1 MIKSK
6 RTTWG
11 HRLRHRDTETQRENH
26 KVRWK
31 CPFSL
36 YLLRVSV
43 ALWLAQCLIAVG
55 VIFAAYA
62 QEPAK
67 PSGQTQKPRNSDQGA
82 TVRIGSEEVLLDV
95 VARDKKGRPVTDLK
109 ADEIEVYE
117 DGGKQ
122 QINSFRKVEKT
133 DLIEGAGASNDQAG
147 AAAGNTAGNAVD
159 PLRQINLVTMVFERL
174 NNEGRLLA
182 RDAAREF
189 LKSELRRNV
198 MVAVFALDQHLQV
211 LQQFT
216 NDGAKLSAAVD
227 RATGAASSP
236 FAEQS
241 EAIQRELENLLRAQ
255 ANLEASSGAAQSA
268 GAGIGQAAVEAR
280 LAEVTTNMLR
290 QTDDAQREQQGAA
303 SVFSLLSL
311 IRGQQRLAGRKTV
324 LYFSEGLQLT
334 PNLAPVFR
342 NAVSAANRANVSFYA
357 IDARG
362 LQTARQAA
370 AARES
375 LAAAAR
381 ANEQQMRSRGGQAVT
396 PEQIKAMDNAESS
409 ILKNAQ
415 ENLAS
420 LAESTGG
427 FLVANTNDLRSPMRR
442 VAAEL
447 SSYYEISYVPQVREY
462 DGKFRALT
470 VKTSRQDLV
479 LQTRSGYFALPPNES
494 GGPKLL
500 GFEAPL
506 LAALGS
512 PKPPRDFD
520 YRATAMRF
528 ASTADGTQYALIIEA
543 PLANLTL
550 VADQEKKI
558 YRAHFA
564 MLALLKNAEGQVVQ
578 KFSQDYPLEGPID
591 RLEALKR
598 GNVVFIRNF
607 HLAFGRYTLETAA
620 QDREA
625 NRISARRAVIVVP
638 PASQGVS
645 MSSVAVIKRVDPV
658 DPDVKDPDNPLRFEQ
673 GKIIPNLGDGI
684 QPRPGSQVS
693 FFFIVYPGPGLNE
706 KPGLTLEFLLGGQ
719 VIARATHELSQPDAR
734 GRIAYIA
741 SAPME
746 TFKAGRYELRAVV
759 TQGQQAVEEHAFFVV
774 E

>member
-1 MIKSK
+1 
-6 RTTWG
+6 
-11 HRLRHRDTETQRENH
+11 
-26 KVRWK
+26 
-31 CPFSL
+31 
-36 YLLRVSV
+36 V
-43 ALWLAQCLIAVG
+43 ALWLAQCLIAFGGIITVN
-55 VIFAAYA
+55 A

-67 PSGQTQKPRNSDQGA
+67 PSGQAQKPRTSDQGQ

-117 DGGKQ
+117 DGVKQ

-133 DLIEGAGASNDQAG
+133 DLIEGADVSNNSAGNAAG
-147 AAAGNTAGNAVD
+147 ATPRAGPGNAVD

-182 RDAAREF
+182 REASREF
-189 LKSELRRNV
+189 LKSELRPNV
-198 MVAVFALDQHLQV
+198 MVAVFALDQRLQV

-227 RATGAASSP
+227 RATGAASSK

-255 ANLEASSGAAQSA
+255 ANLEAASSAGQSA
-268 GAGIGQAAVEAR
+268 GAGIGQAVVEAR

-362 LQTARQAA
+362 LQTARQAD

-381 ANEQQMRSRGGQAVT
+381 ANEQQLRSRGGQAVT

-420 LAESTGG
+420 LAEGTGG

-470 VKTSRQDLV
+470 VKTFRQDVV

-494 GGPKLL
+494 GGPNIL

-512 PKPPRDFD
+512 TKLPRDFD

-528 ASTADGTQYALIIEA
+528 ASNADGTQYALIIEA

-564 MLALLKNAEGQVVQ
+564 MMAQLKNAEGQVVQ

-591 RLEALKR
+591 RMEALKR
-598 GNVVFIRNF
+598 GNVVFMRNF
-607 HLAFGRYTLETAA
+607 HLALGRYTLETVAH
-620 QDREA
+620 DREA

-638 PASQGVS
+638 PAGQGVG
-645 MSSVAVIKRVDPV
+645 MSSIAVIKRVDPV
-658 DPDVKDPDNPLRFEQ
+658 DTNTKDPDNPLRFEQ
-673 GKIIPNLGDGI
+673 GKIIPNLGEGI

-693 FFFIVYPGPGLNE
+693 FFFVVYPAPGLNE
-706 KPGLTLEFLLGGQ
+706 KPGLTLEFLLDGQ
-719 VIARATHELSQPDAR
+719 VIARAAPELSQPDDR

-741 SAPME
+741 SAPTE

-759 TQGQQAVEEHAFFVV
+759 TQGRQAAEEHAFFVI

>member
-1 MIKSK
+1 MTKSK

-11 HRLRHRDTETQRENH
+11 HRLCHRDTETQRENH
-26 KVRWK
+26 KDHWRR
-31 CPFSL
+31 PFSL
-36 YLLRVSV
+36 YLLRGSV
-43 ALWLAQCLIAVG
+43 ALWLAQCLIAAG
-55 VIFAAYA
+55 VIFAANA

-117 DGGKQ
+117 DGVKQ

-133 DLIEGAGASNDQAG
+133 DLIEGAGGSNN
-147 AAAGNTAGNAVD
+147 AAGNAAGNAVD

-174 NNEGRLLA
+174 NNEGRSLA

-198 MVAVFALDQHLQV
+198 MVAVFALDQRLQV

-227 RATGAASSP
+227 RATGAASSQ

-255 ANLEASSGAAQSA
+255 ANLEAASGAAQSA
-268 GAGIGQAAVEAR
+268 GAGIGQAVVEAR

-290 QTDDAQREQQGAA
+290 QTDDAQRAQQGAA

-311 IRGQQRLAGRKTV
+311 VRGQQRLAGRKTV

-362 LQTARQAA
+362 LQTARQAD

-420 LAESTGG
+420 LAASTGG

-462 DGKFRALT
+462 DGKFRGIA
-470 VKTSRQDLV
+470 VKTSREDVV
-479 LQTRSGYFALPPNES
+479 LQTRSGYFALPPDED
-494 GGPKLL
+494 GGHALP
-500 GFEAPL
+500 GFEPPL
-506 LAALGS
+506 LAALS
-512 PKPPRDFD
+512 SAKPPRDFD

-528 ASTADGTQYALIIEA
+528 
-543 PLANLTL
+543 
-550 VADQEKKI
+550 
-558 YRAHFA
+558 
-564 MLALLKNAEGQVVQ
+564 
-578 KFSQDYPLEGPID
+578 
-591 RLEALKR
+591 
-598 GNVVFIRNF
+598 
-607 HLAFGRYTLETAA
+607 
-620 QDREA
+620 
-625 NRISARRAVIVVP
+625 
-638 PASQGVS
+638 
-645 MSSVAVIKRVDPV
+645 
-658 DPDVKDPDNPLRFEQ
+658 
-673 GKIIPNLGDGI
+673 
-684 QPRPGSQVS
+684 
-693 FFFIVYPGPGLNE
+693 
-706 KPGLTLEFLLGGQ
+706 
-719 VIARATHELSQPDAR
+719 
-734 GRIAYIA
+734 
-741 SAPME
+741 
-746 TFKAGRYELRAVV
+746 
-759 TQGQQAVEEHAFFVV
+759 
-774 E
+774 

>member
-1 MIKSK
+1 MSRFLTRLLPALSLITGAAWL
-6 RTTWG
+6 TTIIAA
-11 HRLRHRDTETQRENH
+11 N
-26 KVRWK
+26 
-31 CPFSL
+31 
-36 YLLRVSV
+36 
-43 ALWLAQCLIAVG
+43 AQD
-55 VIFAAYA
+55 
-62 QEPAK
+62 PAK
-67 PSGQTQKPRNSDQGA
+67 TAGQSQKPRTSDQGA
-82 TVRIGSEEVLLDV
+82 TVRIGSEEVLLDI
-95 VARDKKGRPVTDLK
+95 VARDKKGRPITDLK
-109 ADEIEVYE
+109 ADEVEVYE
-117 DGGKQ
+117 DGVKQ

-133 DLIEGAGASNDQAG
+133 DLTEGAGASNLSGPSGNPPNNAAG
-147 AAAGNTAGNAVD
+147 ATPGNAPGNTVD

-174 NNEGRLLA
+174 NNESRLLA

-198 MVAVFALDQHLQV
+198 MVAVFALDQRLQV

-216 NDGAKLSAAVD
+216 NDGAKLNAAVD
-227 RATGAASSP
+227 RATGAASSQ
-236 FAEQS
+236 FAARS

-255 ANLEASSGAAQSA
+255 ANLEAASGAAQSA
-268 GAGIGQAAVEAR
+268 GGGAIAQAAVEAR
-280 LAEVTTNMLR
+280 LAEVTTNILR
-290 QTDDAQREQQGAA
+290 QTDDAQRQQQGAS

-311 IRGQQRLAGRKTV
+311 IRGQQRLVGRKTV

-342 NAVSAANRANVSFYA
+342 NAVGAANRANVSFYVV
-357 IDARG
+357 DARG
-362 LQTARQAA
+362 LQTARQTD

-381 ANEQQMRSRGGQAVT
+381 ANEQQLRSRGGQAVT
-396 PEQIKAMDNAESS
+396 PEQIKATDNAESS

-442 VAAEL
+442 VATEL

-462 DGKFRALT
+462 DGKFRAIA
-470 VKTSRQDLV
+470 VKTSREDVV
-479 LQTRSGYFALPPNES
+479 LQTRSGYFALPPNEG
-494 GGPKLL
+494 GGPNLL

-512 PKPPRDFD
+512 AKPPRDFD

-528 ASTADGTQYALIIEA
+528 ASNAGGTQYALIIEA
-543 PLANLTL
+543 PLASLTL
-550 VADQEKKI
+550 VADQERKI
-558 YRAHFA
+558 YRTRFA
-564 MLALLKNAEGQVVQ
+564 MMALLKNAEGQVVQ

-591 RLEALKR
+591 RLESLKR
-598 GNVVFIRNF
+598 GNVIFVRNF
-607 HLAFGRYTLETAA
+607 HLAPGRYTLETAA
-620 QDREA
+620 HDREA
-625 NRISARRAVIVVP
+625 NRISARRAVIIVP
-638 PASQGVS
+638 LAKPSIS
-645 MSSVAVIKRVDPV
+645 MSSIAVIKRVDPV
-658 DPDVKDPDNPLRFEQ
+658 DPNVKDPDNPLRFEQ
-673 GKIIPNLGDGI
+673 GKIIPNLGEAI
-684 QPRPGSQVS
+684 QPKPGSQVS
-693 FFFIVYPGPGLNE
+693 FFFVVYPAPGVNE
-706 KPGLTLEFLLGGQ
+706 KPGLTLEFLLDGQ
-719 VIARATHELSQPDAR
+719 MIARATPELSQPDAE

-759 TQGQQAVEEHAFFVV
+759 TQGQQAAEEHAFFVV

>member
-1 MIKSK
+1 MS
-6 RTTWG
+6 RFLVSRF
-11 HRLRHRDTETQRENH
+11 HA
-26 KVRWK
+26 
-31 CPFSL
+31 C
-36 YLLRVSV
+36 LLP
-43 ALWLAQCLIAVG
+43 ALGLIVG
-55 VIFAAYA
+55 AAWFAAYA
-62 QEPAK
+62 QETAK
-67 PSGQTQKPRNSDQGA
+67 PPGQTQKPRTSDQGA
-82 TVRIGSEEVLLDV
+82 TVRVSSEEVLLDI

-109 ADEIEVYE
+109 ADEIEVFE
-117 DGGKQ
+117 DGVKQ
-122 QINSFRKVEKT
+122 QITSFRKVEKT
-133 DLIEGAGASNDQAG
+133 DLTAGAGASN
-147 AAAGNTAGNAVD
+147 NTSNPVSNNTVD

-198 MVAVFALDQHLQV
+198 MVAVFTLDQQLRV

-216 NDGAKLSAAVD
+216 NDGAKLNAAVD
-227 RATGAASSP
+227 RATGAASSQ
-236 FAEQS
+236 FAAQS
-241 EAIQRELENLLRAQ
+241 DAIQRELENLVRAQ
-255 ANLEASSGAAQSA
+255 ANLEAASGDARSSG

-290 QTDDAQREQQGAA
+290 QTDDAQREQQGAS
-303 SVFSLLSL
+303 SVFSLLAL
-311 IRGQQRLAGRKTV
+311 IRGQRRLAGRKTV

-334 PNLAPVFR
+334 PNVVPVFR
-342 NAVSAANRANVSFYA
+342 NAISAANRANVSFYA

-362 LQTARQAA
+362 LQTARQTD

-375 LAAAAR
+375 LTAAAR
-381 ANEQQMRSRGGQAVT
+381 ANEQQLRSRGGQAVT

-420 LAESTGG
+420 LAETTGG
-427 FLVANTNDLRSPMRR
+427 FLIANTNDLRAPMRR
-442 VAAEL
+442 IATEL
-447 SSYYEISYVPQVREY
+447 YDYYEISYVPQIREY
-462 DGKFRALT
+462 DGKFRGLA
-470 VKTSRQDLV
+470 VKTSRQDAI
-479 LQTRSGYFALPPNES
+479 LQARSGYFALPPNEG
-494 GGPKLL
+494 GGPNLL
-500 GFEAPL
+500 GFEAAM

-512 PKPPRDFD
+512 AKPPRDFD

-528 ASTADGTQYALIIEA
+528 ASNDAGTQYTLIIEA

-558 YRAHFA
+558 YRTHFA
-564 MLALLKNAEGQVVQ
+564 MMALLKNADGQVVQ
-578 KFSQDYPLEGPID
+578 KFSQDYPIEGPID

-598 GNVVFIRNF
+598 GNVVFVRNF
-607 HLAFGRYTLETAA
+607 HLTPGRYTLETAA
-620 QDREA
+620 HDREA
-625 NRISARRAVIVVP
+625 NRISARRAVVVVP
-638 PASQGVS
+638 PAGQGVG
-645 MSSVAVIKRVDPV
+645 MSSIAVIKRIDPV
-658 DPDVKDPDNPLRFEQ
+658 DSNVKDPDNPLRFEQ
-673 GKIIPNLGDGI
+673 GKIIPNLGEAI
-684 QPRPGSQVS
+684 QPKSGAQVAFFFVVYPVPGS
-693 FFFIVYPGPGLNE
+693 NE

>member
-1 MIKSK
+1 MSNFL
-6 RTTWG
+6 T
-11 HRLRHRDTETQRENH
+11 RLLSTL
-26 KVRWK
+26 
-31 CPFSL
+31 S
-36 YLLRVSV
+36 
-43 ALWLAQCLIAVG
+43 LIAVG
-55 VIFAAYA
+55 VIFATYA
-62 QEPAK
+62 QEPTK
-67 PSGQTQKPRNSDQGA
+67 PSGQEQKPRTSDQGP

-109 ADEIEVYE
+109 ADQIEVYE
-117 DGGKQ
+117 DGVKQ

-133 DLIEGAGASNDQAG
+133 DLIEGAGASNNMAG
-147 AAAGNTAGNAVD
+147 NAAGNAAGNTTGNAAGNALD

-198 MVAVFALDQHLQV
+198 MVAVFALDQRLQV

-227 RATGAASSP
+227 RATGAASSQ

-255 ANLEASSGAAQSA
+255 ANLEASSGAAQGA
-268 GAGIGQAAVEAR
+268 GAGIGQAVVEAR

-290 QTDDAQREQQGAA
+290 RTDDAQREQQGAA

-334 PNLAPVFR
+334 PNLAPIFR

-362 LQTARQAA
+362 LQTARQTD

-381 ANEQQMRSRGGQAVT
+381 ANEQQLRSRGGQAVT

-462 DGKFRALT
+462 DGKFRALN
-470 VKTSRQDLV
+470 VKTSRQDVV
-479 LQTRSGYFALPPNES
+479 LQTRSGYFALPPNDS

-506 LAALGS
+506 LAALSS

-528 ASTADGTQYALIIEA
+528 ASKADGA
-543 PLANLTL
+543 
-550 VADQEKKI
+550 
-558 YRAHFA
+558 
-564 MLALLKNAEGQVVQ
+564 
-578 KFSQDYPLEGPID
+578 
-591 RLEALKR
+591 
-598 GNVVFIRNF
+598 
-607 HLAFGRYTLETAA
+607 
-620 QDREA
+620 
-625 NRISARRAVIVVP
+625 
-638 PASQGVS
+638 
-645 MSSVAVIKRVDPV
+645 
-658 DPDVKDPDNPLRFEQ
+658 
-673 GKIIPNLGDGI
+673 
-684 QPRPGSQVS
+684 
-693 FFFIVYPGPGLNE
+693 
-706 KPGLTLEFLLGGQ
+706 
-719 VIARATHELSQPDAR
+719 
-734 GRIAYIA
+734 
-741 SAPME
+741 
-746 TFKAGRYELRAVV
+746 
-759 TQGQQAVEEHAFFVV
+759 
-774 E
+774 

>member
-1 MIKSK
+1 MSSFL
-6 RTTWG
+6 T
-11 HRLRHRDTETQRENH
+11 RLLFTL
-26 KVRWK
+26 
-31 CPFSL
+31 SL
-36 YLLRVSV
+36 IVV
-43 ALWLAQCLIAVG
+43 GGILAAN
-55 VIFAAYA
+55 A
-62 QEPAK
+62 QESAK
-67 PSGQTQKPRNSDQGA
+67 PSGQTQKPRTSDQGA
-82 TVRIGSEEVLLDV
+82 TVRIGSEEVLLDI
-95 VARDKKGRPVTDLK
+95 VARDKKGRPITDLK

-117 DGGKQ
+117 DGVKQ

-133 DLIEGAGASNDQAG
+133 DLTEGAGASNDAAGNAAGAQPHNVAG
-147 AAAGNTAGNAVD
+147 AAPGNTVD

-174 NNEGRLLA
+174 KNEGRLLA

-189 LKSELRRNV
+189 LKSELSRNV
-198 MVAVFALDQHLQV
+198 MVAVFALDQQLQV

-227 RATGAASSP
+227 RATGAASSQ
-236 FAEQS
+236 FAAQS

-255 ANLEASSGAAQSA
+255 ANLESASGGAQSSG
-268 GAGIGQAAVEAR
+268 GAIGQAAVEVR
-280 LAEVTTNMLR
+280 LAEITTNMLR
-290 QTDDAQREQQGAA
+290 QTDDAQREQQGAS

-334 PNLAPVFR
+334 PDLAPIFR
-342 NAVSAANRANVSFYA
+342 NAVGAANRANVSFYA

-362 LQTARQAA
+362 LQTARQTD

-381 ANEQQMRSRGGQAVT
+381 ANEQQMRSRGAQPVT

-442 VAAEL
+442 VATEL

-462 DGKFRALT
+462 DGKFRALA
-470 VKTSRQDLV
+470 VKTPRQDVV

-494 GGPKLL
+494 GGPNLQ
-500 GFEAPL
+500 GFEAPM

-512 PKPPRDFD
+512 PKHPRDFD

-528 ASTADGTQYALIIEA
+528 ASNADGTQYALIIEA

-558 YRAHFA
+558 YRTRFA
-564 MLALLKNAEGQVVQ
+564 MMALLKNAEGQVVQ

-591 RLEALKR
+591 RMEALKR
-598 GNVVFIRNF
+598 GNVVFVRNF
-607 HLAFGRYTLETAA
+607 RLAPGRYTLETAA
-620 QDREA
+620 HDREA
-625 NRISARRAVIVVP
+625 NRVSARRAVIIVP
-638 PASQGVS
+638 PAGQGVS
-645 MSSVAVIKRVDPV
+645 ISGIAVIKRIDPV
-658 DPDVKDPDNPLRFEQ
+658 DSNVKDPDNPLRFEQ
-673 GKIIPNLGDGI
+673 GKIIPNLGEAI
-684 QPRPGSQVS
+684 RPKPGEQVS
-693 FFFIVYPGPGLNE
+693 FFFVVYPAPGLNE
-706 KPGLTLEFLLGGQ
+706 KPGLTLEFLLDGQ
-719 VIARATHELSQPDAR
+719 VIARAAPELSQPDQQ
-734 GRIAYIA
+734 GRIAYVA
-741 SAPME
+741 SAPIE

-759 TQGQQAVEEHAFFVV
+759 TQGRQAVEEHAFFVV

>member
-1 MIKSK
+1 M
-6 RTTWG
+6 
-11 HRLRHRDTETQRENH
+11 
-26 KVRWK
+26 
-31 CPFSL
+31 
-36 YLLRVSV
+36 
-43 ALWLAQCLIAVG
+43 
-55 VIFAAYA
+55 
-62 QEPAK
+62 
-67 PSGQTQKPRNSDQGA
+67 
-82 TVRIGSEEVLLDV
+82 VRIGSEEVLLDV

-117 DGGKQ
+117 DGVKQ

-133 DLIEGAGASNDQAG
+133 DLIEGAAASNN
-147 AAAGNTAGNAVD
+147 AAGNAAGNASNNAAGNAAGNAVD

-174 NNEGRLLA
+174 NSEGRLLA

-198 MVAVFALDQHLQV
+198 MVAVFALDQRLQV

-227 RATGAASSP
+227 RATGAASSQ

-241 EAIQRELENLLRAQ
+241 EAIRRELENLLRAQ
-255 ANLEASSGAAQSA
+255 ANLEAASGAAQSA
-268 GAGIGQAAVEAR
+268 GAGIGQAVVEAR

-290 QTDDAQREQQGAA
+290 QTDDAQRAQQGAA

-362 LQTARQAA
+362 LQTARQAD

-470 VKTSRQDLV
+470 VKTSRQDLF
-479 LQTRSGYFALPPNES
+479 LQTRSGYFALPPNEN
-494 GGPKLL
+494 GGQKLL
-500 GFEAPL
+500 GFEASL

-528 ASTADGTQYALIIEA
+528 ASNADGTQYTLIIEA

-564 MLALLKNAEGQVVQ
+564 MIALLKNAEGQVVQ

-638 PASQGVS
+638 PANQGVS
-645 MSSVAVIKRVDPV
+645 MSSIAVIKRVDPV

-673 GKIIPNLGDGI
+673 GKIIPNLGEGI
-684 QPRPGSQVS
+684 QPKPGSQVS
-693 FFFIVYPGPGLNE
+693 FFFVVYPAPGLSE
-706 KPGLTLEFLLGGQ
+706 KPGLTLEFLLDGQ
-719 VIARATHELSQPDAR
+719 VIARAAPELSQPDPQ

-759 TQGQQAVEEHAFFVV
+759 TQGRQAVEEHAFFVV

>member
-1 MIKSK
+1 
-6 RTTWG
+6 
-11 HRLRHRDTETQRENH
+11 
-26 KVRWK
+26 
-31 CPFSL
+31 
-36 YLLRVSV
+36 V
-43 ALWLAQCLIAVG
+43 ALWLAQCLIAFG
-55 VIFAAYA
+55 GIFTVNA

-67 PSGQTQKPRNSDQGA
+67 PSGQAQKPRTSDQGP

-95 VARDKKGRPVTDLK
+95 VVRDKKGRPLTDLK
-109 ADEIEVYE
+109 ADDIEVYE
-117 DGGKQ
+117 DGVKQ
-122 QINSFRKVEKT
+122 QINSIRKVEKT
-133 DLIEGAGASNDQAG
+133 DLIEGADASNNAAG
-147 AAAGNTAGNAVD
+147 AAPGYAVD

-198 MVAVFALDQHLQV
+198 MVAVFALDQRLQV

-227 RATGAASSP
+227 RATGAASSK

-255 ANLEASSGAAQSA
+255 ANLEAAS
-268 GAGIGQAAVEAR
+268 GAGIGQAVVEAR

-303 SVFSLLSL
+303 TVFSLLSL

-342 NAVSAANRANVSFYA
+342 DAVGAANRANVSFYA

-362 LQTARQAA
+362 LQTARQAD

-420 LAESTGG
+420 LSESTGG
-427 FLVANTNDLRSPMRR
+427 FLIANTNDLRSPMRR

-470 VKTSRQDLV
+470 VKTSRQDVV

-494 GGPKLL
+494 GGPNLL

-506 LAALGS
+506 LAALS
-512 PKPPRDFD
+512 STKPPRDFD

-528 ASTADGTQYALIIEA
+528 ASNADGTQYGLIIEA

-550 VADQEKKI
+550 VADQEKKM

-607 HLAFGRYTLETAA
+607 HLTPGRYTLEIAA
-620 QDREA
+620 HDREA
-625 NRISARRAVIVVP
+625 NRISARRAAIVVP
-638 PASQGVS
+638 PAGQGVS
-645 MSSVAVIKRVDPV
+645 MSSIAVIKRVDPV
-658 DPDVKDPDNPLRFEQ
+658 DPNVKDPDNPLRFEQ
-673 GKIIPNLGDGI
+673 GKIIPNLGEGI

-693 FFFIVYPGPGLNE
+693 FFFVVYPAPGLNE
-706 KPGLTLEFLLGGQ
+706 KPGLTLEFLLDGL
-719 VIARATHELSQPDAR
+719 VIARAAPELSQPDPQ

-759 TQGQQAVEEHAFFVV
+759 TQGRRAVEEHAFFVI

>member
-1 MIKSK
+1 MSSSL
-6 RTTWG
+6 T
-11 HRLRHRDTETQRENH
+11 RLLSTL
-26 KVRWK
+26 
-31 CPFSL
+31 S
-36 YLLRVSV
+36 
-43 ALWLAQCLIAVG
+43 LIAVG
-55 VIFAAYA
+55 VILAANA

-117 DGGKQ
+117 DGVKQ

-133 DLIEGAGASNDQAG
+133 DLIEGAGASNNAAG
-147 AAAGNTAGNAVD
+147 NAAGNTAGNAVD

-198 MVAVFALDQHLQV
+198 MVAVFALDQRLQV

-227 RATGAASSP
+227 RATGAASSQ

-255 ANLEASSGAAQSA
+255 ANLEAASGAAQSA
-268 GAGIGQAAVEAR
+268 GAGAGIGQAVVEAR

-290 QTDDAQREQQGAA
+290 QTDDAQRAQQGAA

-362 LQTARQAA
+362 LQTARQAD

-470 VKTSRQDLV
+470 VKTSRQDVV

-528 ASTADGTQYALIIEA
+528 ASNADGTQYTLIIEA

-564 MLALLKNAEGQVVQ
+564 MIALLKNAEGQVVQ

-673 GKIIPNLGDGI
+673 GKIIPNLGEGI
-684 QPRPGSQVS
+684 QPKPGSQVS
-693 FFFIVYPGPGLNE
+693 FFFVVYPAPGLNE
-706 KPGLTLEFLLGGQ
+706 KPGLTLEFLLDGQ
-719 VIARATHELSQPDAR
+719 VIARAAPELSQPDAQ
-734 GRIAYIA
+734 GHIAYIA

-759 TQGQQAVEEHAFFVV
+759 TQGRQAVEEHAFFVV

>member
-1 MIKSK
+1 MTKSK
-6 RTTWG
+6 RTAWS
-11 HRLRHRDTETQRENH
+11 HRLCHRATETRRGTYNDH
-26 KVRWK
+26 RRRL
-31 CPFSL
+31 FTL

-43 ALWLAQCLIAVG
+43 VLWLAQCLIAFGG
-55 VIFAAYA
+55 VFTVKA
-62 QEPAK
+62 QEAAR
-67 PSGQTQKPRNSDQGA
+67 PSVQTQKPRTSDQGA

-95 VARDKKGRPVTDLK
+95 VARDKRGRPVTDLK

-117 DGGKQ
+117 DGVKQ

-133 DLIEGAGASNDQAG
+133 DLIEGAGAPNNTPG
-147 AAAGNTAGNAVD
+147 ATPANAVD

-174 NNEGRLLA
+174 NNEGRRLA
-182 RDAAREF
+182 RDAAVEF

-198 MVAVFALDQHLQV
+198 MVAVFALDQRLQV

-216 NDGAKLSAAVD
+216 NDGAKLNAAVD
-227 RATGAASSP
+227 RATGGASSQ
-236 FAEQS
+236 FAGQS

-255 ANLEASSGAAQSA
+255 SNLEAASGA
-268 GAGIGQAAVEAR
+268 GVGQAMVEAK

-290 QTDDAQREQQGAA
+290 QTDDAQREQQAA
-303 SVFSLLSL
+303 SSVFSLISL

-342 NAVSAANRANVSFYA
+342 NAVGAANRANVSFYA

-362 LQTARQAA
+362 LQTSRQTD

-381 ANEQQMRSRGGQAVT
+381 ANEQQLRSRGAQPVT

-415 ENLAS
+415 QNLAS

-447 SSYYEISYVPQVREY
+447 SSYYEISYVPQFREY
-462 DGKFRALT
+462 DGKFRALA
-470 VKTSRQDLV
+470 VKTSREDVV
-479 LQTRSGYFALPPNES
+479 LQTRSGYFALPPNEG
-494 GGPKLL
+494 GGPNLQ
-500 GFEAPL
+500 GFEAPM

-528 ASTADGTQYALIIEA
+528 ASNADGTQYALIIEA

-550 VADQEKKI
+550 SVDQDKKI
-558 YRAHFA
+558 YRTHFA
-564 MLALLKNAEGQVVQ
+564 MMALLKNAGGQVVQ

-598 GNVVFIRNF
+598 GNVVFVRNF
-607 HLAFGRYTLETAA
+607 HLAPGRYTLETAA
-620 QDREA
+620 HDREA
-625 NRISARRAVIVVP
+625 NRISARRAVVVVP
-638 PASQGVS
+638 AAGQGVS
-645 MSSVAVIKRVDPV
+645 MSSIAVIKRIDPV
-658 DPDVKDPDNPLRFEQ
+658 DPNVKDPDNPLRFEQ
-673 GKIIPNLGDGI
+673 GKIIPNLGEAI
-684 QPRPGSQVS
+684 QQKQGSQVS
-693 FFFIVYPGPGLNE
+693 FFFVVYPAPGLNE
-706 KPGLTLEFLLGGQ
+706 KPGLSLEFLLDGQ
-719 VIARATHELSQPDAR
+719 QIARATPELSQPNAQ

-741 SAPME
+741 SAPTE

-759 TQGQQAVEEHAFFVV
+759 THGQQAVEEHAFFVI

>member
-82 TVRIGSEEVLLDV
+82 PVRIGSEEVLLEV

-198 MVAVFALDQHLQV
+198 MVAVFALDQRLQV

-216 NDGAKLSAAVD
+216 NDGAKLNAAVD
-227 RATGAASSP
+227 RATGAASSQ
-236 FAEQS
+236 FAAQS

-255 ANLEASSGAAQSA
+255 ANLESASSAAQSA
-268 GAGIGQAAVEAR
+268 GGGAIGQAAVEAR
-280 LAEVTTNMLR
+280 LAEITTNILR
-290 QTDDAQREQQGAA
+290 QTDDAQREQQGSS

-324 LYFSEGLQLT
+324 LYFSEGFQLT
-334 PNLAPVFR
+334 PNLAP
-342 NAVSAANRANVSFYA
+342 
-357 IDARG
+357 
-362 LQTARQAA
+362 
-370 AARES
+370 
-375 LAAAAR
+375 
-381 ANEQQMRSRGGQAVT
+381 
-396 PEQIKAMDNAESS
+396 
-409 ILKNAQ
+409 
-415 ENLAS
+415 
-420 LAESTGG
+420 
-427 FLVANTNDLRSPMRR
+427 
-442 VAAEL
+442 
-447 SSYYEISYVPQVREY
+447 
-462 DGKFRALT
+462 
-470 VKTSRQDLV
+470 
-479 LQTRSGYFALPPNES
+479 
-494 GGPKLL
+494 
-500 GFEAPL
+500 
-506 LAALGS
+506 
-512 PKPPRDFD
+512 
-520 YRATAMRF
+520 
-528 ASTADGTQYALIIEA
+528 
-543 PLANLTL
+543 
-550 VADQEKKI
+550 
-558 YRAHFA
+558 
-564 MLALLKNAEGQVVQ
+564 
-578 KFSQDYPLEGPID
+578 
-591 RLEALKR
+591 
-598 GNVVFIRNF
+598 
-607 HLAFGRYTLETAA
+607 
-620 QDREA
+620 
-625 NRISARRAVIVVP
+625 
-638 PASQGVS
+638 
-645 MSSVAVIKRVDPV
+645 
-658 DPDVKDPDNPLRFEQ
+658 
-673 GKIIPNLGDGI
+673 
-684 QPRPGSQVS
+684 
-693 FFFIVYPGPGLNE
+693 
-706 KPGLTLEFLLGGQ
+706 
-719 VIARATHELSQPDAR
+719 
-734 GRIAYIA
+734 
-741 SAPME
+741 
-746 TFKAGRYELRAVV
+746 
-759 TQGQQAVEEHAFFVV
+759 
-774 E
+774 